1 MRILAFDSSARAA
14 SAAVTENGEVK
25 SEIFTNT
32 GLTHSQTI
40 MPMADAA
47 LRGAGVTL
55 DDIDCIAVN
64 NGPGSFTGVRIGV
77 AAVKGL
83 AQMRNIP
90 CAGISTL
97 ESLAY
102 NLAGINCTAVC
113 AMDARCAQ
121 VYTAAFSCRDG
132 KVERLSDDEAVA
144 IKDIEEKLKNFEQ
157 PIIFVGD
164 GAKLCY
170 NYYKDKLDCR
180 LAGELLRYQRAS
192 STAVCAGLH
201 AKRGET
207 VTAEQLMPLY
217 LRLPQAERELRK
229 KEEKSK

>member
-1 MRILAFDSSARAA
+1 MRILAFDSSAKVA
-14 SAAVTENGEVK
+14 SAAVTEDGEIK

-32 GLTHSQTI
+32 GLTHSQTLL
-40 MPMADAA
+40 PMADAA
-47 LRGAGVTL
+47 LKGAGVTL

-90 CAGISTL
+90 CVGISTL
-97 ESLAY
+97 EALAY
-102 NLAGINCTAVC
+102 NLSGTDCTAVC

-121 VYTAAFSCRDG
+121 IYTAAFSVTQSEI
-132 KVERLSDDEAVA
+132 KRLTEDEAVA
-144 IKDIEEKLKNFEQ
+144 IKDIEESLKNFAQ
-157 PIIFVGD
+157 PVIFVGD

-170 NYYKDKLDCR
+170 NHYKDKLDCR
-180 LAGELLRYQRAS
+180 LAGEFLRYQRAS
-192 STAVCAGLH
+192 STALCAF
-201 AKRGET
+201 AYYQKGET
-207 VTAEQLMPLY
+207 VAARELMPLY

-229 KEEKSK
+229 REENSK